1 MPKPKEPNEER
12 ERREQEER
20 EQRERA
26 EHAGHEHG
34 HEHERHEGEYERPE
48 DKDQPRRRRMG
59 REHAV
64 HEQIINRRLGG
75 GAPATAEAYAKA
87 LEEWHQLPG
96 SVVRPPTDEKPATK
110 TAPEGTDEGD
120 KENRS

>member
-1 MPKPKEPNEER
+1 MPKQKDPNEER
-12 ERREQEER
+12 ERV
-20 EQRERA
+20 
-26 EHAGHEHG
+26 EHTGHEHGHG
-34 HEHERHEGEYERPE
+34 HEHERERCDDEHEGPGDR
-48 DKDQPRRRRMG
+48 DQPRRRRMG

-64 HEQIINRRLGG
+64 HEQIIDRRLGG
-75 GAPATAEAYAKA
+75 GAPATPEGYAKA
-87 LEEWHQLPG
+87 LEEWNKLPG

>member
-1 MPKPKEPNEER
+1 MPKPKDPNENR
-12 ERREQEER
+12 ERREHEER

-26 EHAGHEHG
+26 EHAGHEHEP
-34 HEHERHEGEYERPE
+34 HKDEHEGPG

-64 HEQIINRRLGG
+64 HQQIIDRSLGG
-75 GAPATAEAYAKA
+75 GAPATPEAYAKA

-120 KENRS
+120 QENRS